1 MMESLHIHV
10 GSCLGFKFDVR
21 LYVAVTSYYPL
32 RIFLYEEGLTR
43 FATVRYNGTGRN
55 LHNQRMHL
63 TNYSIN
69 KKSMEYVRLCVCLL
83 YFCV

>member
-1 MMESLHIHV
+1 
-10 GSCLGFKFDVR
+10 
-21 LYVAVTSYYPL
+21 VAVTSYYPL

-43 FATVRYNGTGRN
+43 FATVRYNGTVRN

-69 KKSMEYVRLCVCLL
+69 KKSIEYVRLCVCTI
-83 YFCV
+83 FVCVAKLHMICVILCMCTVCTV